1 MSTATA
7 PSTGKKDTSVSVKA
21 GNPAALS
28 INASA
33 GPQAG
38 NQTEYRSMLHSQDTG
53 TEPKQ
58 APLPDLPVRQSHLSS
73 TESQSTKKPVNFT
86 SNSSFTTKQ
95 AGEAQAWVAHS
106 DGRTNDIKAAPELKA
121 AVPAKVEH
129 SLSDRDA
136 QYTDSKSPLA
146 KDLSQAAKKGQPV
159 AWVAHKDGRLDDIE
173 SAPVLAEALPAKV
186 SNKLTSPAG
195 KGRGGTGFF
204 GKVLSGAVQ
213 VAKIAIIVGLTAL
226 ATDKVQKEYLTRRER
241 HGQDHPV
248 KPVSDRGLLG
258 RKV

>member
-1 MSTATA
+1 
-7 PSTGKKDTSVSVKA
+7 
-21 GNPAALS
+21 
-28 INASA
+28 
-33 GPQAG
+33 
-38 NQTEYRSMLHSQDTG
+38 MLHSQDTG
-53 TEPKQ
+53 SEPKQ

-73 TESQSTKKPVNFT
+73 SESSSQSTKKPIAFT
-86 SNSSFTTKQ
+86 SSSSFTPKQ
-95 AGEAQAWVAHS
+95 AEDAQAWVAHS

-121 AVPAKVEH
+121 AVPAN
-129 SLSDRDA
+129 LSNRDS
-136 QYTDSKSPLA
+136 QYTGSKSPLA
-146 KDLSQAAKKGQPV
+146 KDLAQAAKKGQPV
-159 AWVAHKDGRLDDIE
+159 AWVAHKDGRLDDID

-186 SNKLTSPAG
+186 SNKLTGPAG
-195 KGRGGTGFF
+195 KGSGGSGFF

-226 ATDKVQKEYLTRRER
+226 ATDKVQKEFLARQER